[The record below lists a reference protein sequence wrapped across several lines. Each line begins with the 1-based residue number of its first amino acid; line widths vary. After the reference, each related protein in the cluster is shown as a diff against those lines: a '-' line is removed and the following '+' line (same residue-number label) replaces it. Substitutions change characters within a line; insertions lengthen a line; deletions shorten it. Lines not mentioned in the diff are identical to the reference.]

1 MAKIDFKKKLKHL
14 YQPSA
19 KEVVVVDI
27 PVMHFLMIDGE
38 GDPSKAKEFQ
48 EAIEALFSTAYTIK
62 FLVKKEE
69 NIETAKERAQRIA
82 KSETT
87 AQVRRKAG
95 RRAQRWISKGT
106 TKMLMARALR
116 RMGKKMFIKMLT
128 KLIIGSILVFFPY
141 WLWSTFSVLRK
152 K

>member
-69 NIETAKERAQRIA
+69 NIDYGVLPLEGLWWADDMSAFKT
-82 KSETT
+82 
-87 AQVRRKAG
+87 
-95 RRAQRWISKGT
+95 
-106 TKMLMARALR
+106 
-116 RMGKKMFIKMLT
+116 GKRDDWK
-128 KLIIGSILVFFPY
+128 
-141 WLWSTFSVLRK
+141 
-152 K
+152 

>member
-1 MAKIDFKKKLKHL
+1 MAETMS
-14 YQPSA
+14 YPSA
-19 KEVVVVDI
+19 LDPDFLLFALPLAAFLDVFGLASIFFSFGIAGFIVSFIFGI
-27 PVMHFLMIDGE
+27 PLVIWM
-38 GDPSKAKEFQ
+38 
-48 EAIEALFSTAYTIK
+48 
-62 FLVKKEE
+62 VKKEE